1 MLLSW
6 TQKPFKRR
14 SIKDGIVKFRK
25 HIFGAFGWPTIAAC
39 GPYYKNFTFSYI
51 TGGFNMKE
59 RVISDQCCEINLG
72 TGVLVPRTR
81 MPKPKFGHI
90 AQMVGEML
98 IVAGGISNA
107 MH

>member
-1 MLLSW
+1 
-6 TQKPFKRR
+6 
-14 SIKDGIVKFRK
+14 
-25 HIFGAFGWPTIAAC
+25 
-39 GPYYKNFTFSYI
+39 
-51 TGGFNMKE
+51 MKE